1 MGYRRNFYVVKL
13 SVAIA
18 LSLII
23 SQLPLTVVAALTA
36 TTMTPAS
43 GTVDGGSMVV
53 IKGSGFMR
61 TETEKFQDIAAG
73 VEHAVLLSNNGHVWT
88 LGSNTR
94 GQLGTG
100 SIKLYETIPQD
111 ITDSFKLDSRDQIVS
126 VAAGDYYSFA
136 ISQNHRVFAWGSNN
150 DGELGTGSRND
161 SPKPTE
167 ITSNF
172 ELATGDYVAT
182 ISAGVNTSFAL
193 TNGGDSFVWGYSNDY
208 MDGQTNEVYTAKLK
222 PVKATSWLTGN
233 IKQLSVGNKSA
244 ISINADGQIA
254 TWGSN
259 RYGEMGRTKAGERN
273 DTATKHSLYFI
284 QDNFDLEDGDRIVD
298 VEAGN
303 GVMAVITK
311 YHRVFIW
318 GNDQGGMLGLDGEV
332 ANPNDSETGKAFS
345 SSPIEITDAFDLP
358 DDDCIAQIS
367 IGNSHVLAVS
377 QYGEAYSWGRA
388 MYGQLG
394 QGDEIDQPGVTN
406 LTNMFNLADEITL
419 EKVVAGGSGDD
430 AVASYSFA
438 LDTDGNVYAWGGSAK
453 GSPGINMLTN
463 VSVPRLVSD
472 RLTTEVS
479 NIASITFGEII
490 VDNYDVA
497 SDETIRL
504 LTPNALVAEK
514 VNVTITDR
522 DGNIVDLPQAF
533 TYTNPSGSLDDTPDD
548 KDDQND
554 DTNKG
559 NDGESDDQ
567 DGQDKDDDKSDQDGE
582 DKSDDDDKKAGSSTN
597 NSKSKV
603 TIAAPNTG
611 IWAN

>member
-1 MGYRRNFYVVKL
+1 MGYRRDFYAIKL
-13 SVAIA
+13 SIAIT
-18 LSLII
+18 LSVIV
-23 SQLPLTVVAALTA
+23 SQLPLAVATALTA

-111 ITDSFKLDSRDQIVS
+111 ITASFKLDSRDQIVS
-126 VAAGDYYSFA
+126 IAAGDYYSFA

-167 ITSNF
+167 ITGNF
-172 ELATGDYVAT
+172 ELATGDYVTA
-182 ISAGVNTSFAL
+182 ISAGVNTTFAL

-222 PVKATSWLTGN
+222 PTRATNWLTGN
-233 IKQLSVGNKSA
+233 IKQLAVGNKSA
-244 ISINADGQIA
+244 ISMNANGQIA

-259 RYGEMGRTKAGERN
+259 RHGEMGRTKAGERN

-284 QDNFDLEDGDRIVD
+284 QDNFELEDGDQIVD

-318 GNDQGGMLGLDGEV
+318 GNDQGGMLGLDGEI
-332 ANPNDSETGKAFS
+332 ANPSDSETGKDFS
-345 SSPIEITDAFDLP
+345 SSPIEITDVFALP
-358 DDDCIAQIS
+358 SDDCIAQIS

-394 QGDEIDQPGVTN
+394 QGDEVDQPGVTS
-406 LTNMFNLADEITL
+406 LTSMFKLADEVTL
-419 EKVVAGGSGDD
+419 KKVVAGGAGDE
-430 AVASYSFA
+430 AIASYSFA

-453 GSPGINMLTN
+453 GNPGINMLTN

-479 NIASITFGEII
+479 NIASITFGEMI

-504 LTPNALVAEK
+504 LAPNALVAEK

-522 DGNIVDLPQAF
+522 DGNMVDLPQAF
-533 TYTNPSGSLDDTPDD
+533 TYTNPSGSLDNTPTDKDNQDDNANKDNKDENNNQDD
-548 KDDQND
+548 KD
-554 DTNKG
+554 K
-559 NDGESDDQ
+559 DG
-567 DGQDKDDDKSDQDGE
+567 GKSDQDND
-582 DKSDDDDKKAGSSTN
+582 DKSDDDGKKASSSAN

-611 IWAN
+611 IWVN